1 MSKAYLGAFIAI
13 ATIAVGAVDY
23 INQAKAAGSAPGRF
37 GMGDYVASVS
47 GRFYGQRQAITA
59 TVKPMA
65 PASAAEGQHGQS
77 KEKAEAPAAGSGS
90 TAAAPGAPP
99 AAAQRADMAA
109 TAQKMEAA
117 ALDMMRRAGKTD
129 ADFQAVRAAL
139 EAMRAGGGAAAMAGS
154 QMAAPSALA
163 PDIPAAGEPAIA
175 GGGLVGGILGALGF
189 GRAEP
194 ALVSNTAIEPAGQT
208 NRIKVNVFS
217 AGSCRDSGL
226 GKRCKVGD

>member
-37 GMGDYVASVS
+37 GMSDYVASVS
-47 GRFYGQRQAITA
+47 GRFSGQRQAITG
-59 TVKPMA
+59 TVQPTA
-65 PASAAEGQHGQS
+65 PASAGEGQQGQPT
-77 KEKAEAPAAGSGS
+77 EKVEAPVAGTADAPGSIPDAAQGADV
-90 TAAAPGAPP
+90 AAA
-99 AAAQRADMAA
+99 
-109 TAQKMEAA
+109 AQKMEAA
-117 ALDMMRRAGKTD
+117 ALEMMRRAGKAE
-129 ADFQAVRAAL
+129 ADFQAVSAAL
-139 EAMRAGGGAAAMAGS
+139 EAMRAGGGAAAMAGA
-154 QMAAPSALA
+154 QIAAPSALA
-163 PDIPAAGEPAIA
+163 PDSPTAAEPAIA

-194 ALVSNTAIEPAGQT
+194 ALVSDTAIEPAGQT